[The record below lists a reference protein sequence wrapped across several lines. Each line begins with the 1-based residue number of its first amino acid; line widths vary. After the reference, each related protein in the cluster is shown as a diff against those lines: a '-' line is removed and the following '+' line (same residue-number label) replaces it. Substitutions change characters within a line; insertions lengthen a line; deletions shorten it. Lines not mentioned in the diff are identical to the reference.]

1 MPQWMQSVGYISPI
15 RWALLAIEGG
25 VWRNFTLAEM
35 AGPCAL
41 LVGIGIVCFAFGT
54 RALKAA

>member
-1 MPQWMQSVGYISPI
+1 MQSIGYISPI
-15 RWALLAIEGG
+15 RWAMLAIEGG
-25 VWRNFTLAEM
+25 VWRNFSIAEM

-41 LVGIGIVCFAFGT
+41 LVGIGVVCFAFGT